1 MKNYEPS
8 KLDIR
13 IAEVGDILREQQD
26 FLNND
31 NKIKLTSML
40 NQYTRMYIEE
50 HTDSHY
56 NVKK

>member
-40 NQYTRMYIEE
+40 NQYTIMYIEE

>member
-50 HTDSHY
+50 HTDREY

>member
-50 HTDSHY
+50 HTDSQY